1 MVNKL
6 KIKHIMSNTG
16 IFFGGKDNGS
26 TAKVARKIQETIGAE
41 KASVHNV
48 ANATQKDVEKYDFLI
63 LGTAAWGIGEMHTDW
78 ERFID
83 KLIEADLSKTKI
95 ALFGLGDQKLY
106 PESFVDG
113 MGTIFC
119 RLANKQNVVGYTE
132 TRGYHFYYSTAEK
145 DGKFV
150 GLAID
155 DDTQPEFTD
164 KRIKDWV
171 KQLKKEAGI

>member
-1 MVNKL
+1 MA
-6 KIKHIMSNTG
+6 KIG

-26 TAKVARKIQETIGAE
+26 TAKVARKVQEFFGADI
-41 KASVHNV
+41 AAVHNV
-48 ANATQKDVEKYDFLI
+48 SNATKPEVEKYDFLV

-83 KLIEADLSKTKI
+83 TMVEAELADKKI
-95 ALFGLGDQKLY
+95 ALFGLGDQAKY

-119 RLANKQNVVGYTE
+119 RLPHKGNVVGYTAIS
-132 TRGYHFYYSTAEK
+132 GYNFYYSTAEK

-155 DDTQPEFTD
+155 DDTQPELTE

-171 KQLKKEAGI
+171 KQIKKEAKL

>member
-1 MVNKL
+1 MS
-6 KIKHIMSNTG
+6 KIG

-26 TAKVARKIQETIGAE
+26 TAKVARKIQELLGADR
-41 KASVHNV
+41 AVVHNV
-48 ANATQKDVEKYDFLI
+48 SSAAKHDVEKYDFLV

-83 KLIEADLSKTKI
+83 KLIEADLINKKI
-95 ALFGLGDQKLY
+95 ALFGLGDQKVY

-119 RLANKQNVVGYTE
+119 RLPHKENVVGYTSTE
-132 TRGYHFYYSTAEK
+132 GYKYYYSTAEK
-145 DGKFV
+145 EGQFV

-155 DDTQPEFTD
+155 DDTQPELTE
-164 KRIKDWV
+164 KRISDWV
-171 KQLKKEAGI
+171 KLVRKQTGM

>member
-1 MVNKL
+1 MS
-6 KIKHIMSNTG
+6 KIG

-26 TAKVARKIQETIGAE
+26 TAKVARKIQELFGAGLAE
-41 KASVHNV
+41 VHNV
-48 ANATQKDVEKYDFLI
+48 SNTTIEEVKKYDFLV
-63 LGTAAWGIGEMHTDW
+63 LGTAAWGIGEMHSDW

-83 KLIEADLSKTKI
+83 TLIEADLAKKKI

-119 RLANKQNVVGYTE
+119 RMPHKENVVGYTD
-132 TRGYHFYYSTAEK
+132 TKGYNFYYSTAEK

-155 DDTQPEFTD
+155 DDTQATLTE
-164 KRIKDWV
+164 KRITDWV
-171 KQLKKEAGI
+171 KQIRKEAKI

>member
-1 MVNKL
+1 MS
-6 KIKHIMSNTG
+6 KIG
-16 IFFGGKDNGS
+16 IFFGGKDHGT
-26 TAKVARKIQETIGAE
+26 TAKVANKIKDLVGAG
-41 KASVHNV
+41 AAVHNV
-48 ANATQKDVEKYDFLI
+48 SSAAKHDVEKYDFLV

-83 KLIEADLSKTKI
+83 KLIESDLAGKKI

-119 RLANKQNVVGYTE
+119 RLPYKENVIGYTSI
-132 TRGYHFYYSTAEK
+132 RGYSYYYSTAEK
-145 DGKFV
+145 EGQFV

-155 DDTQPEFTD
+155 DDTQPEYTD
-164 KRIKDWV
+164 QRIMDWV
-171 KQLKKEAGI
+171 KQIKVQASV